1 MIAIF
6 PAVKIFAIVIVYKL
20 SAALLQPLGGG
31 PVLSCLNIIGKSIA
45 YVLAAL
51 LIVSLMFFLSLTV
64 MVMAGNITMM
74 VR

>member
-1 MIAIF
+1 
-6 PAVKIFAIVIVYKL
+6 
-20 SAALLQPLGGG
+20 
-31 PVLSCLNIIGKSIA
+31 VLSCLNIIGKSIA

-51 LIVSLMFFLSLTV
+51 LIVSLMFFFSLTV